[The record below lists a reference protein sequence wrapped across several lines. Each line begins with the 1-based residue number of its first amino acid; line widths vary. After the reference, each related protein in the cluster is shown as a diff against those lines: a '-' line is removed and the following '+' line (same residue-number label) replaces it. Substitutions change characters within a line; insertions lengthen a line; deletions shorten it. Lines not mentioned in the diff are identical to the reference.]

1 MSSTCKTSAEEFER
15 LDTALA
21 DAGMRNFSNTTEQ
34 LIRMRAARHLIAQFL
49 KDCKELPSS

>member
-1 MSSTCKTSAEEFER
+1 MSFNSGPSAEELAR
-15 LDTALA
+15 LDAMLT
-21 DAGMRNFSNTTEQ
+21 DAGMRNFSNLTEQ